1 MPSERET
8 YEPIAREA
16 ARSAGIDPELFVRQ
30 ITHESGWD
38 PDAGNPSGAQGL
50 AQIIGRLHPDV
61 NPRDPIAS
69 LEYAADW
76 MARLHREYGSYRKA
90 LAAYHWGPG
99 NVAEWDGRRK
109 TVPAETRRYLDAI
122 LGARWPEPASATTR
136 RTRRA
141 AAGSTSTTRTGK
153 TAAGSTSTTRTRRAA
168 DGPAPKTRARRAPAG
183 SAPTTRTR
191 RAAASRP
198 STTPTRRAGAGSVS
212 APGQLRVTENA
223 VRLRAE
229 PSTSAEI
236 LTELDAGTIV
246 TPTSPYPWRLVR
258 VGGEEGW
265 IAATFLETT
274 DAMPAPPPPPSPPP
288 PTRFPFD
295 ANTPTELQVQ
305 DWTCSIRSTMWMLKS
320 IGIAVT
326 PAEAQDAMSPRYC
339 NSAVGLL
346 DATGA
351 GVVEV
356 LRDCWGVAAFNRA
369 PVSFDEVAGWAG
381 TRPVMIGGRNWG
393 HWTAVRGFDGERLV
407 LANPGGTGPRFGQQT
422 LNRQQFEDLG
432 WFSAVV
438 IPVE

>member
-8 YEPIAREA
+8 YEPVARNA

-30 ITHESGWD
+30 ITQESGWD

-50 AQIIGRLHPDV
+50 AQIVGRFHPDV
-61 NPRDPIAS
+61 DPRDPIAS
-69 LEYAADW
+69 LEYAANW

-122 LGARWPEPASATTR
+122 LGKRWPEPAGA
-136 RTRRA
+136 
-141 AAGSTSTTRTGK
+141 
-153 TAAGSTSTTRTRRAA
+153 TTRTRRAA
-168 DGPAPKTRARRAPAG
+168 DG

-191 RAAASRP
+191 RAAAARP
-198 STTPTRRAGAGSVS
+198 STAPTRRAGAGSVS

-236 LTELDAGTIV
+236 LTELDAGTVV
-246 TPTSPYPWRLVR
+246 TPTSPYGWRLVR

-274 DAMPAPPPPPSPPP
+274 DAMPAPPPPPPPPP

-295 ANTPTELQVQ
+295 ANTPTELQAQ

-346 DATGA
+346 DATGS

-356 LRDCWGVAAFNRA
+356 LRDCWGVASFNRA

-407 LANPGGTGPRFGQQT
+407 LANPGGTGPRFGQQS

-438 IPVE
+438 VPIEGPVAATPIAGTPVAGTRRTRAQSTRPRGRRRRKS

>member
-1 MPSERET
+1 
-8 YEPIAREA
+8 
-16 ARSAGIDPELFVRQ
+16 VRQ
-30 ITHESGWD
+30 ITQESGWD
-38 PDAGNPSGAQGL
+38 PDAGDPSGAQGL
-50 AQIIGRLHPDV
+50 AQIVGRLHPDV
-61 NPRDPIAS
+61 DPRDPIAS
-69 LEYAADW
+69 LEYAANW

-99 NVAEWDGRRK
+99 NVAEWDGQRK
-109 TVPAETRRYLDAI
+109 TLPAETRRYLDAI
-122 LGARWPEPASATTR
+122 LGKRWPEPDGAKT
-136 RTRRA
+136 RTRGA
-141 AAGSTSTTRTGK
+141 AAESSSTTRTGRK
-153 TAAGSTSTTRTRRAA
+153 AAKSTSTTRTRRA
-168 DGPAPKTRARRAPAG
+168 PAG
-183 SAPTTRTR
+183 SAPATRPR
-191 RAAASRP
+191 RAAAARP
-198 STTPTRRAGAGSVS
+198 STTRTPRAGAESVA
-212 APGQLRVTENA
+212 APGQLRVTANA

-246 TPTSPYPWRLVR
+246 TPTSPYDWRLVR

-265 IAATFLETT
+265 IAATFLEST
-274 DAMPAPPPPPSPPP
+274 DAVPAPPPPPPPS
-288 PTRFPFD
+288 RFPFD

-320 IGIAVT
+320 IGIPVT
-326 PAEAQDAMSPRYC
+326 SAEAQDAMSPRYC

-356 LRDCWGVAAFNRA
+356 LRDCWSVAAFNRA

-438 IPVE
+438 IPIEGPVAATPIAGTPIAGTPRVRARSTRPKGRRRRKS